1 VLRRARPRKNFA
13 EGAFDLVARARPGK
27 EAIMT
32 EIRALALPDI
42 LEVLPPKFGDH
53 RGFFSEVWSAKAF
66 AERGLDIHFV
76 QDNHS
81 YSAEAGVLRGLHY
94 QEPPFAQAKLVR
106 VAKGSIFDVAVDIRG
121 GSPTFGRWVGL
132 TVSAKAWN
140 QILVP
145 AGFAHGFL
153 TLEPNCEVLYKVSAP
168 YLRDHDRSIRFDDPA
183 IGIEWP
189 LGDEPPILSDK
200 DLAAPLLADAAPA
213 FRYEEQG

>member
-1 VLRRARPRKNFA
+1 MPDLIEILPARY
-13 EGAFDLVARARPGK
+13 
-27 EAIMT
+27 
-32 EIRALALPDI
+32 
-42 LEVLPPKFGDH
+42 GDH
-53 RGFFSEVWSAKAF
+53 RGSFSEVWSKTALA
-66 AERGLDIHFV
+66 ADGIDIDFV

-132 TVSAKAWN
+132 TVSAEAWN

-168 YLRDHDRSIRFDDPA
+168 YSRDHDRSIRFDDPA
-183 IGIEWP
+183 VGIEWP
-189 LGDEPPILSDK
+189 LGDQAPILSDK
-200 DLAAPLLADAAPA
+200 DLAAPRLADAAPA